1 MQIRS
6 SKNSCMGKENRL
18 YSISLGVAS
27 LQGGLVGVATAL
39 SPATCRP
46 FQVFSPSF
54 FVGLGLVLDVGIHHK
69 GWSIQRAF
77 GFATETTGQLTLINV
92 DRYLGRPGRSLAYKI
107 RQLKISAIRSK
118 TEKALGSK
126 FDIRAFHDELLKDGP
141 LPLDLLEGKMDAW
154 IAREK

>member
-54 FVGLGLVLDVGIHHK
+54 FVGLGLRLIYF
-69 GWSIQRAF
+69 S
-77 GFATETTGQLTLINV
+77 ELTTGEILVNSYLRARLISSIYIYMTVADSAENG
-92 DRYLGRPGRSLAYKI
+92 GRRIFCLSI
-107 RQLKISAIRSK
+107 
-118 TEKALGSK
+118 ALRNSSV
-126 FDIRAFHDELLKDGP
+126 
-141 LPLDLLEGKMDAW
+141 W
-154 IAREK
+154 N

>member
-6 SKNSCMGKENRL
+6 SKNSCMAKENRL

-54 FVGLGLVLDVGIHHK
+54 FVGLKLAVTARR
-69 GWSIQRAF
+69 WSNDFSCADY
-77 GFATETTGQLTLINV
+77 FASDACVTTWVCESDSACTNVSTCRGETAGGTTTKKNGDTNVHLSPWILINV
-92 DRYLGRPGRSLAYKI
+92 LH
-107 RQLKISAIRSK
+107 K
-118 TEKALGSK
+118 TESSVTLSGCS
-126 FDIRAFHDELLKDGP
+126 P
-141 LPLDLLEGKMDAW
+141 
-154 IAREK
+154 

>member
-54 FVGLGLVLDVGIHHK
+54 FVGLGLNQDLSHLVLYRTSSRGLSGFVYSCPRK
-69 GWSIQRAF
+69 RARLMDRVL
-77 GFATETTGQLTLINV
+77 GTT
-92 DRYLGRPGRSLAYKI
+92 P
-107 RQLKISAIRSK
+107 
-118 TEKALGSK
+118 SK
-126 FDIRAFHDELLKDGP
+126 FSAKCDHRNPIERPP
-141 LPLDLLEGKMDAW
+141 LAE
-154 IAREK
+154 R

>member
-54 FVGLGLVLDVGIHHK
+54 FVGLEFIVLAFLAVPFVALAQSTISLETLNAVDIPPDSIVVLNQEETGLPGYIHQKYAFSCLGELRLVDYYGSAFDPKDQDVLEFERTMCSRQKFNDYD
-69 GWSIQRAF
+69 
-77 GFATETTGQLTLINV
+77 TE
-92 DRYLGRPGRSLAYKI
+92 
-107 RQLKISAIRSK
+107 
-118 TEKALGSK
+118 
-126 FDIRAFHDELLKDGP
+126 
-141 LPLDLLEGKMDAW
+141 
-154 IAREK
+154 

>member
-54 FVGLGLVLDVGIHHK
+54 FVGLGLRAGR
-69 GWSIQRAF
+69 GSRCQRGGARATGTIQ
-77 GFATETTGQLTLINV
+77 ATYKAGGTTCVQKNLALTL
-92 DRYLGRPGRSLAYKI
+92 K
-107 RQLKISAIRSK
+107 
-118 TEKALGSK
+118 
-126 FDIRAFHDELLKDGP
+126 
-141 LPLDLLEGKMDAW
+141 GKRLNQEAP
-154 IAREK
+154 RTT